1 MWWSSTGERRTD
13 FGSSP
18 SCSWR
23 ANGRKCLQRHFAVIG
38 NGGKGIAENLL
49 LSWSE
54 MLISALKEVDN
65 TRFFLDKVKRAWWQD
80 PCASVSLPVLTWG
93 KPTAPRVWVN
103 SIQIQGDRESWHIVL
118 WTLGW
123 RKTLWNGDAP
133 HSNVRSFISY
143 AWPKPWSARRHAM
156 LKLRCCGNAGCE
168 SFLMSFFLDFWGGL
182 TWFTDNYCIH
192 LSNQYC
198 LLAPVTGK
206 TRSHGWVQASQDEVS
221 FSCFDI
227 FDHLK
232 IFNNLRFFRRALDIA
247 DEQLE
252 LKRERV
258 TDGLQAM
265 FLRVPPCAKDTL
277 PPIKMDPS
285 NSNYLSNTAVF
296 HFHDYGGMST

>member
-38 NGGKGIAENLL
+38 NGGKGITENLL

-54 MLISALKEVDN
+54 MLISASKEVDH

-133 HSNVRSFISY
+133 HPNVRSFISY

-156 LKLRCCGNAGCE
+156 LKLRCYGNPAVNP
-168 SFLMSFFLDFWGGL
+168 FW
-182 TWFTDNYCIH
+182 W
-192 LSNQYC
+192 
-198 LLAPVTGK
+198 
-206 TRSHGWVQASQDEVS
+206 VS
-221 FSCFDI
+221 F
-227 FDHLK
+227 
-232 IFNNLRFFRRALDIA
+232 
-247 DEQLE
+247 
-252 LKRERV
+252 
-258 TDGLQAM
+258 
-265 FLRVPPCAKDTL
+265 
-277 PPIKMDPS
+277 
-285 NSNYLSNTAVF
+285 
-296 HFHDYGGMST
+296 